1 MSLVRDEA
9 EVFRLVG
16 KTAREHVCTYDNVC
30 QFINDY
36 LSAGLVEVDL
46 PEALELYGRHRDL
59 GFDHSIA
66 SRRVTRPLPTPFDLA
81 PQMIASRCVLPWHC
95 TVEDAH
101 KYCDSFKEAQG
112 EGPFPACM
120 HGSLPVGECCLP
132 APKRIKHKLPKI
144 RMIRD
149 D

>member
-1 MSLVRDEA
+1 MVRDEA
-9 EVFRLVG
+9 EIFSLVE
-16 KTAREHVCTYDNVC
+16 KTAREHVCNYEDVC
-30 QFINDY
+30 QFVTDY
-36 LSAGLVEVDL
+36 LSAGFSASRIS
-46 PEALELYGRHRDL
+46 EALELYGRHRDL

-66 SRRVTRPLPTPFDLA
+66 SRRVTNPLPAPFDLA
-81 PQMIASRCVLPWHC
+81 PQMMDSRCILPWSC
-95 TVEDAH
+95 SKEDAR

-132 APKRIKHKLPKI
+132 APKRRKPRLPSI